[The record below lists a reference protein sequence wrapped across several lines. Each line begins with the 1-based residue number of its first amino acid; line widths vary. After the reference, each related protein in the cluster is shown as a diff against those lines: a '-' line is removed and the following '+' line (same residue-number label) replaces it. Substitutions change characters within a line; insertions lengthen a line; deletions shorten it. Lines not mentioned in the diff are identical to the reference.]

1 LFTKQTRADEF
12 AMSKADEFQRHAEK
26 CQEMATREPE
36 PGFRSSWLGMART
49 WLFLL
54 EQERR
59 WSAEHAEQ
67 IPHSGRTP
75 RQQFN

>member
-1 LFTKQTRADEF
+1 
-12 AMSKADEFQRHAEK
+12 MSKAEEFQRHAEK
-26 CQEMATREPE
+26 CQEMATREAD

-59 WSAEHAEQ
+59 WNADGM
-67 IPHSGRTP
+67 PKPVRGRA
-75 RQQFN
+75 QQQLH